1 MQTTLTIS
9 ELLPP
14 AVEPG
19 TMAERKRKDYQA
31 AFDGFL
37 EGRWKDAAGLLQR
50 LQGDGPSDFLV
61 AFMNRNR
68 QSPPSG
74 WNGTIK
80 LESK

>member
-1 MQTTLTIS
+1 
-9 ELLPP
+9 
-14 AVEPG
+14 
-19 TMAERKRKDYQA
+19 
-31 AFDGFL
+31 
-37 EGRWKDAAGLLQR
+37 LLQR
-50 LQGDGPSDFLV
+50 LQGDGPSDFLS